1 LSAVAPIDRGYLRA
15 RGGLI
20 HYRRTPGVGAAGP
33 LVMAHGGP
41 GSSLGLVPLI
51 GALGLDRTVVAP
63 DMMGNGDSDP
73 PPESETTIGFYA
85 DCLLAVMDDLGL
97 ETVDLYGHH
106 TGAQVVCEL
115 AIAKSGRVRRVILD
129 GVALFDQALRAEF
142 LDRYAPPIVPD
153 AGGAHLAWLWDF
165 IAQTTQHFPH
175 YLRDDAHR
183 IPGGRAP
190 PPPLLTDRVAEVLK
204 VWSTYHL
211 AYRAAFAHDM
221 AARLPLLGSP
231 VLVLAVEGDPLSAY
245 AERAVALAPNAR
257 LGRTRRDDRAET
269 IAAFLNEES

>member
-1 LSAVAPIDRGYLRA
+1 MKPEARIDRGFVRA
-15 RGGLI
+15 SGGLI
-20 HYRRTPGVGAAGP
+20 HYRRTSHAAGATP

-41 GSSLGLVPLI
+41 GSSAGLVPLI
-51 GALGLDRTVVAP
+51 AALGQEP
-63 DMMGNGDSDP
+63 
-73 PPESETTIGFYA
+73 ETTIGFYA
-85 DCLLAVMDDLGL
+85 DCVLAVMDDLGL

-115 AIAKSGRVRRVILD
+115 AIAKPGRVRRVILD

-153 AGGAHLAWLWDF
+153 AAGTHLAWIWDF

-175 YLRDDAHR
+175 YLRDEAHR
-183 IPGGRAP
+183 IAGGRP
-190 PPPLLTDRVAEVLK
+190 LPPPLLTDRVAEVLK

-211 AYRAAFAHDM
+211 AYLAAFSHDM

-231 VLVLAVEGDPLSAY
+231 ALVLAVEGDPLMPY
-245 AERAVALAPNAR
+245 AETAAALAPHGR
-257 LGRTRRDDRAET
+257 LGRTRREDRAQMV
-269 IAAFLNEES
+269 AAFLN